1 MYIYGYENDFIEV
14 KRENDS
20 YVIYNS
26 YSNKVIALDYRGY
39 YLLKQLINEGR
50 NNNGMINQNNEET
63 KIFLEALNK
72 LGILFNSYE
81 SYKSMDFSLSYK
93 KLNRFKP
100 HKAYLHLT
108 QRCNLNCLYCYNKN
122 NLGKNEEISTE
133 QWKMIIRELKNRGFD
148 YIVFT
153 GGEVTLRNDYIEL
166 AKYVHNLSMELHIL
180 TNGTH
185 KIPKEVFEYAT
196 SIEISV
202 DNMNEESN
210 AKLRLGSNRYKVI
223 DYISGYSFRDKRKI
237 VIKTVVSKNNQDDI
251 KKMKEK
257 LKSIGITNFMFMPC
271 QPINKGDETY
281 PTK

>member
-93 KLNRFKP
+93 KLNHFKP

-133 QWKMIIRELKNRGFD
+133 QWKMIISELKNRGFD

-166 AKYVHNLSMELHIL
+166 A
-180 TNGTH
+180 
-185 KIPKEVFEYAT
+185 
-196 SIEISV
+196 
-202 DNMNEESN
+202 
-210 AKLRLGSNRYKVI
+210 
-223 DYISGYSFRDKRKI
+223 
-237 VIKTVVSKNNQDDI
+237 
-251 KKMKEK
+251 
-257 LKSIGITNFMFMPC
+257 
-271 QPINKGDETY
+271 
-281 PTK
+281 